1 MLKKIPPLLLFFCIL
16 AALLTSC
23 SEGGSD
29 YAGSEV
35 AGTSTPLASGSV
47 TVESPTLEDAHTADA
62 CLNNTRSKAECEDCC
77 DSLEADG
84 ADRKTCRNTCS
95 GHYFTQNTDFITVEL
110 SSILGP
116 DDDYSACKSVGRRGD
131 CKKCCDSSSELQS
144 GDRRYCR
151 HACNQLPDDLNP
163 TANPPENIPGQGGAS
178 QKTALLSIDGQY
190 NFTEGPAADA
200 QGNVY
205 FSDIPAG
212 VIYKWTPDGNV
223 KIFLDGLDN
232 PNGLAYTSEGLLI
245 ACEGGAGRLISI
257 DSQAHITVLADKYNQ
272 TRFNEPNDLWIDPQ
286 GGIYFTDPTYQSP
299 LVQDGEHV
307 YYLTPDQG
315 QVIRVINDM
324 IRPNGI
330 VGTPDGQTL
339 YVIDQGAGL
348 TFVYGI
354 NADGSL
360 SNQQLFASVGS
371 DGMTLDTQGNLYLTT
386 PNQVQVFDAAGNHL
400 RDIPTRENPTNVTF
414 GGTDHRTLFITA
426 RTDVYTLQMWSDD
439 PISNNSFMPR
449 VIP

>member
-1 MLKKIPPLLLFFCIL
+1 MLKKIPQLLLILCIL
-16 AALLTSC
+16 AAPLAAC
-23 SEGGSD
+23 SEGGGN
-29 YAGSEV
+29 YAGSE
-35 AGTSTPLASGSV
+35 AAETLTSPAPESV
-47 TVESPTLEDAHTADA
+47 MVDSPTLEGALTVDA
-62 CLNNTRSKAECEDCC
+62 CLNNTRSKAECKDCC

-84 ADRKTCRNTCS
+84 ADRKACRNACS

-116 DDDYSACKSVGRRGD
+116 DGDYSACKSVGRRGD

-151 HACNQLPDDLNP
+151 HSCNQLPDNLNP
-163 TANPPENIPGQGGAS
+163 TANPPENIPVQGVAS

-190 NFTEGPAADA
+190 KFTEGPAADA

-223 KIFLDGLDN
+223 TIFLDGLDN
-232 PNGLAYTSEGLLI
+232 PNGLAFTSEGLLI
-245 ACEGGAGRLISI
+245 ACESGTGRLISI
-257 DSQAHITVLADKYNQ
+257 DSQAHITVLANKYNQ

-286 GGIYFTDPTYQSP
+286 GGIYFTDPAYQSP
-299 LVQDGEHV
+299 VVQDGEHV
-307 YYLTPDQG
+307 YYLTPDQAH
-315 QVIRVINDM
+315 VIRVINDM

-330 VGTPDGQTL
+330 VGTPDGKTL
-339 YVIDQGAGL
+339 YVTDQGAGQ
-348 TFVYGI
+348 TFVYMI

-371 DGMTLDTQGNLYLTT
+371 DGMTLDTQGNLYCTT
-386 PNQVQVFDAAGNHL
+386 PDQVQVFDAAGNHL
-400 RDIPTRENPTNVTF
+400 RNIPTRENPTNVTF

-426 RTDVYTLQMWSDD
+426 RTAAYTLRMWVDD
-439 PISNNSFMPR
+439 PSFE
-449 VIP
+449 